1 MIVVKAGSS
10 RRDCSHADEGPLLT
24 LSSILRRTSSVAMH
38 RSQHIA
44 LMSNID
50 KMMAWWREGR

>member
-1 MIVVKAGSS
+1 MIAVKAGSS
-10 RRDCSHADEGPLLT
+10 QRHCFHADERSLLT
-24 LSSILRRTSSVAMH
+24 LSWILRRTSSVAMH

-50 KMMAWWREGR
+50 KVIAWWRGGR